1 MYLFHMSYNLLDV
14 SMYFHRCLEWS
25 MIHRISLREILHD
38 TPIFDGKNMVSGE
51 DFLWNQFLEPGFSN
65 YFSIWNPLKS
75 HFSWLNQIPCLKPL
89 SQAHDILIISSSAWR
104 WAQDVTFHARMLAD
118 NKTWLA
124 DQTIIITCSFT
135 PGGNRSAELF
145 CFVVVFGEEDILG
158 MMRLG

>member
-1 MYLFHMSYNLLDV
+1 
-14 SMYFHRCLEWS
+14 
-25 MIHRISLREILHD
+25 
-38 TPIFDGKNMVSGE
+38 
-51 DFLWNQFLEPGFSN
+51 
-65 YFSIWNPLKS
+65 
-75 HFSWLNQIPCLKPL
+75 
-89 SQAHDILIISSSAWR
+89 
-104 WAQDVTFHARMLAD
+104 MLAD